1 MDSGDTGLMTT
12 GQGLPQPPSTWEGST
27 PEWAFYASLAQ
38 LGYHDGVDFTYQA
51 EQMGGRLDKGGAI
64 LDFLFSNPPNL
75 AVNVQGVYYH
85 YEFGADTK
93 ARDIMAKA
101 QMAGQGITLIFIDE
115 DDLLQDPSYYIDE
128 ALNYRDHSRM
138 GRG

>member
-1 MDSGDTGLMTT
+1 MTT
-12 GQGLPQPPSTWEGST
+12 GQGLPQPPSSWEGST

-38 LGYHDGVDFTYQA
+38 LGYHDGVDFTYQS

-64 LDFLFSNPPNL
+64 LDFLFTNPPNL

-93 ARDIMAKA
+93 ARDIMAREA
-101 QMAGQGITLIFIDE
+101 MAGQGITLIFVDE
-115 DDLLQDPSYYIDE
+115 DDLEQDPIGVTRN
-128 ALNYRDHSRM
+128 ALQFRDTSRLG
-138 GRG
+138 GR

>member
-1 MDSGDTGLMTT
+1 MTT

-38 LGYHDGVDFTYQA
+38 LGYHDGVDFTYQS

-93 ARDIMAKA
+93 ARDIMAREA
-101 QMAGQGITLIFIDE
+101 MAGQGITLIFVDE
-115 DDLLQDPSYYIDE
+115 DDLEQDPLGVTRN
-128 ALNYRDHSRM
+128 ALQFRDTSRLG
-138 GRG
+138 GR

>member
-12 GQGLPQPPSTWEGST
+12 GQGLPQPPSSWEGST

-38 LGYHDGVDFTYQA
+38 LGYHDGVDFTYQS

-93 ARDIMAKA
+93 ARDIMAREA
-101 QMAGQGITLIFIDE
+101 MAGQGITLIFVDE
-115 DDLLQDPSYYIDE
+115 DDLEQDPLGVTRN
-128 ALNYRDHSRM
+128 ALQFRDTSRLG
-138 GRG
+138 GR

>member
-1 MDSGDTGLMTT
+1 MTT
-12 GQGLPQPPSTWEGST
+12 GQGLPQPPSSWEGST

-38 LGYHDGVDFTYQA
+38 LGYHDGVDFDYQS

-64 LDFLFSNPPNL
+64 LDFLFTNPPNL

-93 ARDIMAKA
+93 ARDIMAREA
-101 QMAGQGITLIFIDE
+101 MAGQGITLIFVDE
-115 DDLLQDPSYYIDE
+115 DDLEQDPIGVTRN
-128 ALNYRDHSRM
+128 ALQYRDTSRLG
-138 GRG
+138 GR

>member
-1 MDSGDTGLMTT
+1 MTT
-12 GQGLPQPPSTWEGST
+12 GQGLPQPPSSWEGST

-38 LGYHDGVDFTYQA
+38 LGYHDGVDFTYQS

-93 ARDIMAKA
+93 ARDIMAREA
-101 QMAGQGITLIFIDE
+101 MAGQGITLIFVDE
-115 DDLLQDPSYYIDE
+115 DDLEQDPLGVTRN
-128 ALNYRDHSRM
+128 ALQFRDTSRLG
-138 GRG
+138 GR

>member
-1 MDSGDTGLMTT
+1 MDRYSARLMTT
-12 GQGLPQPPSTWEGST
+12 GQGLPQPPSSWEGST

-38 LGYHDGVDFTYQA
+38 LGYHDGVDFTYQS

-64 LDFLFSNPPNL
+64 LDFLFTNPPNL

-93 ARDIMAKA
+93 ARDIMIREA
-101 QMAGQGITLIFIDE
+101 MAAQGITLIFVDE
-115 DDLLQDPSYYIDE
+115 DDLEQDPIGVARN
-128 ALNYRDHSRM
+128 ALQFRDTSRLG
-138 GRG
+138 GR

>member
-1 MDSGDTGLMTT
+1 MTT
-12 GQGLPQPPSTWEGST
+12 GQGLPEPPSSWEGST

-38 LGYHDGVDFTYQA
+38 LGYHDGVDFTYQS

-64 LDFLFSNPPNL
+64 LDFLFTNPPNL

-93 ARDIMAKA
+93 ARDIMAREA
-101 QMAGQGITLIFIDE
+101 MAGQGITLIFVDE
-115 DDLLQDPSYYIDE
+115 DDLEQDPLGVTRN
-128 ALNYRDHSRM
+128 ALQFRDTSRLG
-138 GRG
+138 GR